1 VIYRSS
7 SVAER
12 GFCGRCGTPLSFRY
26 LDRDKISVMM
36 GSLDEPARARPTAQL
51 GMESRVPWLE
61 QALALPGKRTDQDPP
76 PGGLEALVSYQSSDR
91 D

>member
-1 VIYRSS
+1 
-7 SVAER
+7 
-12 GFCGRCGTPLSFRY
+12 
-26 LDRDKISVMM
+26 
-36 GSLDEPARARPTAQL
+36 
-51 GMESRVPWLE
+51 VPWLE